1 MIKLSVAIFLFSICF
16 GLIFLIF
23 TLIHWDKKEELKG
36 EVISKEIYYEAPTQI
51 KSGDFIIPIESS
63 QNYKI
68 IYKCDTIISSVKV
81 KENIYYLAEAGDS
94 IFKRDGIISLKKKK

>member
-1 MIKLSVAIFLFSICF
+1 MIKFSVAIFSICF
-16 GLIFLIF
+16 GLVFLIF
-23 TLIHWDKKEELKG
+23 VLIYLDTKEELKG
-36 EVISKEIYYEAPTQI
+36 EVINKEIYYEAPTQV

-81 KENIYYLAEAGDS
+81 KENIYYLAEEGDS
-94 IFKRDGIISLKKKK
+94 IFKKDGIISLKKKK

>member
-1 MIKLSVAIFLFSICF
+1 MIKFSVAIFSICF
-16 GLIFLIF
+16 GLVFLIF
-23 TLIHWDKKEELKG
+23 VLIYLDTKEELKG
-36 EVISKEIYYEAPTQI
+36 EVISKEIYYEAPTQV

-81 KENIYYLAEAGDS
+81 KENIYYLAEEGDS
-94 IFKRDGIISLKKKK
+94 IFKKDGIISLKKKK